1 MHCSLPFRQLSELS
15 YLLQYFNLFI
25 CHLASLPI
33 SNFGKLLRKTS
44 AICNYFGKLRKTTSV
59 KYIDENSSGRNLGT
73 KTPQTEASGKCSS
86 IFLLLLSPSN
96 KAGWAYH
103 SKLLGDKRKQ
113 NNRTCCR
120 LLSANSCVSV
130 KLLLL
135 IPLSETNWN
144 NSNIEQRTLCDVRII
159 SVFVYI
165 IQPRVIFIRKVA
177 ISKTLYSLVHQPS
190 FRAKMILKN
199 TFTFTGTLSRGFG
212 LRSFRPKL
220 TNLNILRI
228 GKSVFV
234 SVFVFV
240 EWAFTVNLRPK
251 KTPQAEISGVISGRK
266 LLRPKPLESVPP
278 QFFLPLPPSPS
289 NKAGWAYRSKLLRD
303 IVYSTITMQSYLY
316 RHVACLPC
324 HKYCL
329 NQWSGE
335 KQLTVV

>member
-1 MHCSLPFRQLSELS
+1 MFLNFLP
-15 YLLQYFNLFI
+15 
-25 CHLASLPI
+25 LP
-33 SNFGKLLRKTS
+33 
-44 AICNYFGKLRKTTSV
+44 
-59 KYIDENSSGRNLGT
+59 
-73 KTPQTEASGKCSS
+73 
-86 IFLLLLSPSN
+86 SPSN

-103 SKLLGDKRKQ
+103 SKLLGNKRKQ

-120 LLSANSCVSV
+120 LLSANSCESV
-130 KLLLL
+130 KLL
-135 IPLSETNWN
+135 PLSDTNWN
-144 NSNIEQRTLCDVRII
+144 NSNIEQRTLFDVRII

-199 TFTFTGTLSRGFG
+199 TFTFTFTGTLSRGFG

-220 TNLNILRI
+220 TNLNILII

-278 QFFLPLPPSPS
+278 QFFLPLPPPPPPP
-289 NKAGWAYRSKLLRD
+289 
-303 IVYSTITMQSYLY
+303 
-316 RHVACLPC
+316 LPFNF
-324 HKYCL
+324 K
-329 NQWSGE
+329 
-335 KQLTVV
+335 

>member
-15 YLLQYFNLFI
+15 YLLQCFNLFI

-44 AICNYFGKLRKTTSV
+44 ANYFGKLRKTTSV
-59 KYIDENSSGRNLGT
+59 KYIDENSSCRNLGT

-86 IFLLLLSPSN
+86 IFCPSPPLQI
-96 KAGWAYH
+96 
-103 SKLLGDKRKQ
+103 KLGGPITVNCSGIKRKQ

-120 LLSANSCVSV
+120 LLSANSCELV
-130 KLLLL
+130 KLL
-135 IPLSETNWN
+135 PLSETNWN
-144 NSNIEQRTLCDVRII
+144 NSNIEQRTLFDVRII

-199 TFTFTGTLSRGFG
+199 TFTFTFTGTLSRGFG

-220 TNLNILRI
+220 TNLNILII

-234 SVFVFV
+234 SVFVFVFV

-278 QFFLPLPPSPS
+278 FFLPLAPF
-289 NKAGWAYRSKLLRD
+289 K
-303 IVYSTITMQSYLY
+303 
-316 RHVACLPC
+316 
-324 HKYCL
+324 
-329 NQWSGE
+329 
-335 KQLTVV
+335 